1 MSQPLSL
8 SRSHV
13 QFELAPGSN
22 KSQASLEIR
31 NTESG
36 RQLFKIMTTGR
47 KRYIVKPSSGTL
59 EPFASVRIEIFLL
72 LAEEDRNP
80 AQIKDKFCIY
90 TIPAGDRAWDKKGLD
105 EYIAA
110 NKRSVQ
116 QILFNTSIVSRDESN
131 GLGADLLRP
140 ETHETFS
147 TPDMQSVRSV
157 GLPDEFSG
165 RNADTLR
172 KSNFVAPK
180 APTVQL
186 QEDSGQKTNVMLQ
199 SAVQEHQSGSSRQR
213 DEVASRDSRGL
224 EQRVLGF
231 SDAET
236 ASSANVRLKQ
246 RVSQLEGELK
256 MLRVC

>member
-8 SRSHV
+8 SKSHV

-31 NTESG
+31 NTENG

-59 EPFASVRIEIFLL
+59 EPFASARIEIFLL
-72 LAEEDRNP
+72 LAEEDREP
-80 AQIKDKFCIY
+80 ARIRDKFCIY

-116 QILFNTSIVSRDESN
+116 QILFTTSIVSRDDSAPANSN
-131 GLGADLLRP
+131 FTPTLAHSELQETP
-140 ETHETFS
+140 EL
-147 TPDMQSVRSV
+147 MQSVRSV
-157 GLPDEFSG
+157 GLPDEF
-165 RNADTLR
+165 NTR
-172 KSNFVAPK
+172 KSNFAAPK
-180 APTVQL
+180 VSLVPAL
-186 QEDSGQKTNVMLQ
+186 SREDSNTKTSALLQ
-199 SAVQEHQSGSSRQR
+199 SAIQEQASVSSRQK
-213 DEVASRDSRGL
+213 DDAGSRDSKGP
-224 EQRVLGF
+224 EHRVLGF
-231 SDAET
+231 GDTES
-236 ASSANVRLKQ
+236 ASGVNVKLKQ

-256 MLRVC
+256 MLRVG